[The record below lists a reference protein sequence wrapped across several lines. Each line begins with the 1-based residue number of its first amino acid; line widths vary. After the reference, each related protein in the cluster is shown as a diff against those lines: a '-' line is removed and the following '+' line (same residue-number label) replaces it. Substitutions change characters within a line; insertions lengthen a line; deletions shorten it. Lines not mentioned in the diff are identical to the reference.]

1 MSLRYRF
8 IDLTSITD
16 VSKLLEAA
24 KLLPAAVLQGPS
36 KPSLP
41 LHNVFN
47 RLKLI
52 GAQTLL
58 VQDAVRDPDF
68 IAEHQAFY
76 SKQHRPVARTCW
88 RLHAFAV
95 PVPMLTNPEGSARDV
110 LDFLDALEDHDD
122 AYLGFVTIRPLRH
135 APVGAS
141 ILVPPKLPEV
151 TCLEEFPVHIAGK
164 DFKVYGTPY
173 LQQDNAVGACAQASI
188 WIALRTQMKRV
199 GNTAYTPAELTL
211 AATRYMALDRVFP
224 GRQGLVIEQMLEA
237 IRSSGHD
244 PLTLTCQTGDLDPRL
259 VIAEAMPYIE
269 SGLPVIATL
278 FPPGGGHAVVCIGR
292 AFKEGP
298 IEPRTERLK
307 NFEYHV
313 ASDWVDSLVMH
324 NDNTGPYLSLAS
336 GAVESNDYCL
346 QHARNL
352 IIPLPETVHM
362 TAREAEQAAL
372 TAVALAGAFLTQFN
386 TTKTPQFFPD
396 TRIVLRTFLVR
407 RHTLR
412 RWALT
417 DSDIDP
423 VLRDRYRTVELPRL
437 IWFVELHDAQ
447 LFHPRDPS
455 TKSRVGEVIVDA
467 SADSL
472 HGDAALAVHVMQQM
486 YPNHAGEGVPQALAA
501 FVGTELDV
509 LLLDSA
515 NTGTSMPTPWS

>member
-1 MSLRYRF
+1 MTLRYRF

-16 VSKLLEAA
+16 VSKLLAAA
-24 KLLPAAVLQGPS
+24 KLLPAAFLQGPS

-41 LHNVFN
+41 LRSAFDH
-47 RLKLI
+47 LKMI

-58 VQDAVRDPDF
+58 LQDAVRDPDF

-76 SKQHRPVARTCW
+76 SKQHRPVARACW
-88 RLHAFAV
+88 RLHAFAT
-95 PVPMLTNPEGSARDV
+95 PMPTLTDPEGSARDV
-110 LDFLDALEDHDD
+110 LDFLDAMEDLDD

-141 ILVPPKLPEV
+141 ILVPPKLLEV

-164 DFKVYGTPY
+164 DFKVRGTPY

-244 PLTLTCQTGDLDPRL
+244 PLTLTCQTNGVDPRPA
-259 VIAEAMPYIE
+259 ITEAMPYIE

-292 AFKEGP
+292 SFSKELIHP
-298 IEPRTERLK
+298 KTERLK
-307 NFEYHV
+307 NFEYQV

-324 NDNTGPYLSLAS
+324 NDNTGPYLLLES
-336 GAVESNDYCL
+336 GAAKSNDYCL

-352 IIPLPETVHM
+352 IIPLPESVHM
-362 TAREAEQAAL
+362 TAREAEQSAL
-372 TAVALAGAFLTQFN
+372 TAVALAGAILTQFN

-396 TRIVLRTFLVR
+396 MRIVLRTFLVR

-423 VLRDRYRTVELPRL
+423 VLRDRYRTVELPRFV
-437 IWFVELHDAQ
+437 WFVELHDAQ
-447 LFHPRDPS
+447 LFKPQDPS
-455 TKSRVGEVIVDA
+455 TKSRMGEVIVDA

-472 HGDAALAVHVMQQM
+472 HGDAALAVHVMQKM
-486 YPNHAGEGVPQALAA
+486 YPNHAGEEVPKALAA
-501 FVGTELDV
+501 FVGAELDV

-515 NTGTSMPTPWS
+515 ETGSSMLTPWS